1 VTTTENEP
9 RAIDGSS
16 SQAKNE
22 SQHITRGI
30 GSLSIQNVATSA
42 LGFIYLAVLLRL
54 LPGIDYGVYSALSV
68 SVGIGAV
75 VAPMGLQY
83 AAAKYLADV
92 QDRAELRSRAKKII
106 LISTVTSL
114 AAGLIFAILA
124 GDLSLYFTKSPIWS
138 GAFVIGGIWLS
149 SSSLSSVV
157 QGTVQGLKRYTSL
170 AGMLFVARAVMLG
183 ITIAG
188 LEITH
193 DLYVSFYAWIIY
205 FGLLIFWSFRILS
218 NDVSQRTEFST
229 NTLDQSLGYQDLLK
243 YSLPL
248 GIAGIFY
255 VLTTNV
261 DLLVVGGDMN
271 PTSLG
276 VYNTVVSIS
285 NVLNFVLITPLVTAL
300 LPEASYRIR
309 NSSEISNGMRLAI
322 RFAALLVLPTSLLM
336 AALSP
341 QLLALFSGSYK
352 FQSGAEPL
360 EIIAMFYV
368 FFALQFVIYSIL
380 QAKGNTVQVF
390 GISVISALTIY
401 SLSVVL
407 VPELGLVGAS
417 IARSVSAIAG
427 MGVAWYIARD
437 FLRSLDRSSFYLK
450 ASLAALI
457 PFGAIWELTMHLS
470 QAVWT
475 IFPYALLAGLIFLAD
490 LYMLKV
496 LNEEDLAYFSS
507 VLPSWVSRKLRAF
520 ARQKANL

>member
-1 VTTTENEP
+1 MTTTEESP
-9 RAIDGSS
+9 AIDGSYG
-16 SQAKNE
+16 QANE
-22 SQHITRGI
+22 SRHITRGI

-42 LGFIYLAVLLRL
+42 LGFVFLAVLLRL

-83 AAAKYLADV
+83 AAAKYMANV
-92 QDRAELRSRAKKII
+92 QDPGELRSRAKKII

-114 AAGLIFAILA
+114 AAGVIFAILA
-124 GDLSLYFTKSPIWS
+124 GNLSLYFTKSPVWS
-138 GAFVIGGIWLS
+138 GVFVIGGIWLF

-193 DLYVSFYAWIIY
+193 NLYVSFYAWIIY
-205 FGLLIFWSFRILS
+205 FGLLIFWSFRILTS
-218 NDVSQRTEFST
+218 DLSQRAEFSR
-229 NTLDQSLGYQDLLK
+229 NGLEQNLGYRDLLR

-261 DLLVVGGDMN
+261 DLLVVGGDMG
-271 PTSLG
+271 PTTLG
-276 VYNTVVSIS
+276 VYNTVVTIS

-309 NSSEISNGMRLAI
+309 NSSEVSNGMRLAI
-322 RFAALLVLPTSLLM
+322 RFVALLVLPTSLLM

-341 QLLALFSGSYK
+341 QLLALFSGSSK

-360 EIIAMFYV
+360 EIIAIFYV

-380 QAKGNTVQVF
+380 QAKGNTIQVF
-390 GISVISALTIY
+390 FISVISAVTIY
-401 SLSVVL
+401 GLSVVL
-407 VPELGLVGAS
+407 VPDLGLVGAS
-417 IARSVSAIAG
+417 IARSVSAITG
-427 MGVAWYIARD
+427 MGAAWYLARD
-437 FLRSLDRSSFYLK
+437 FLRSLDRKRFYIK

-457 PFGAIWELTMHLS
+457 PFGVIWGLTTYLS
-470 QAVWT
+470 HTVWT
-475 IFPYALLAGLIFLAD
+475 IFPYAPLGALIFLAC
-490 LYMLKV
+490 LYVLKV
-496 LNEEDLAYFSS
+496 LNEEDLAYLSS
-507 VLPSWVSRKLRAF
+507 VLPLWISKKFGAF
-520 ARQKANL
+520 ARQKANF